1 MNFQCFLYLSHTKLS
16 IAVYDKS
23 TSNKIYSNESPSNSF
38 NQEINFSEIE
48 KFLENNILEI
58 EKIIETFVNEVFVII
73 EYNNQLPIKISLKTQ
88 NYEQE
93 NLEKKIQYLLN
104 EAKFQIEKTYINKFI
119 SHILIK
125 KYIFDNQIYYDFKK
139 DLECDYFFVEFE
151 FICFSNKILSRL
163 EEILKKHQISVKR
176 FLCANYIK
184 TFFKKGNNDIFQ
196 MAINILDGSNK
207 NEVVLVKKKRKTE
220 GFFEKFFHF
229 FN

>member
-184 TFFKKGNNDIFQ
+184 TFFKKGNNDI
-196 MAINILDGSNK
+196 
-207 NEVVLVKKKRKTE
+207 
-220 GFFEKFFHF
+220 
-229 FN
+229 